1 MVGQRHHETGVYL
14 TPPGSFGTAVQPPP
28 LRWAVE
34 ETPRSPALAG
44 SLIRHLL
51 PFLALAVIV
60 LAVPVSA
67 LAAPTTREIRLD
79 AAQYAFA
86 PGRVRV
92 NQGDRVIVTLTASD
106 VVHGFYLDGYGI
118 ETSVEPGQIK
128 QVEFVADR
136 RGKFRFRCSVT
147 CGAMHPFMIGELIV
161 GPNVP
166 FWRALGLTVVAAL
179 AALTYFWKSDL
190 IPSGGINE

>member
-1 MVGQRHHETGVYL
+1 MVGQQRHETGVHL
-14 TPPGSFGTAVQPPP
+14 TPPGSFGSAVQPPP

-34 ETPRSPALAG
+34 GTPRSPALAG
-44 SLIRHLL
+44 RLIRHLL
-51 PFLALAVIV
+51 PFLVLAVIV
-60 LAVPVSA
+60 LAAPVPA

-79 AAQYAFA
+79 ATQYAFA

-92 NQGDRVIVTLTASD
+92 NQGDRVVITLTASD

-118 ETSVEPGQIK
+118 ETSVEPGQTK
-128 QVEFVADR
+128 QIEFVADR

-166 FWRALGLTVVAAL
+166 FWRAIGLLLVAVTATL
-179 AALTYFWKSDL
+179 AYLAHSPTARSQEQSY
-190 IPSGGINE
+190 